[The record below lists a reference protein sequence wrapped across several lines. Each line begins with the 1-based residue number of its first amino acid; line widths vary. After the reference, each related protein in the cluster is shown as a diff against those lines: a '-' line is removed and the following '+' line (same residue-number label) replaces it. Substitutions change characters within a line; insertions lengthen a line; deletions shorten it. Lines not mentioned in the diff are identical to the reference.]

1 MKALRA
7 YEDKVSGTTEF
18 KENQEEVIRD
28 VARIVEM
35 KKGK

>member
-1 MKALRA
+1 MANKDSLDA
-7 YEDKVSGTTEF
+7 F
-18 KENQEEVIRD
+18 KENQEEVVRD